1 MEKIKDLFVI
11 DSHCDSIQPVS
22 HHELPL
28 VNPYNYSS
36 TYPQLQFVA
45 AFCGWP
51 GEDAE
56 KSYARAMRYIGCFYT
71 QMQLYSDRL
80 VQVRTYADIE
90 KAFAEGKHA
99 ALLTVEGA
107 TGYMGDV
114 TVLRE
119 FYAAGVRVTGLCWL
133 SNDLAKSNRVYSDG
147 EEDTGL
153 TDTGREIVAEAN
165 RLGMI
170 FDCSHMSDRSFW
182 DVNELSVKPMVATH
196 SNFRAVAS
204 HSRNLT
210 DDMAREIARRG
221 GMIGLNL
228 CKAFISDDPEKQ
240 DCDGYFAHLDYA
252 LGLIGEDCVGFG
264 GDIDG
269 VSNRYP
275 APLTRERSIHDTLI
289 EIMLKHNYSEDL
301 IRKVA
306 GGNWMNFLRKYL

>member
-1 MEKIKDLFVI
+1 MDNFKDLFVV

-28 VNPYNYSS
+28 VNPYNYSRLHK
-36 TYPQLQFVA
+36 QLQFVA

-51 GEDAE
+51 GEDAG
-56 KSYARAMRYIGCFYT
+56 KCYARAMRYIGCFYT
-71 QMQLYSDRL
+71 QMQLYKDSL

-107 TGYMGDV
+107 TGYMGK
-114 TVLRE
+114 TSVLRE

-133 SNDLAKSNRVYSDG
+133 SNDLAKSNRVFDDG

-153 TDTGREIVAEAN
+153 TEKGREIVAEGN

-170 FDCSHMSDRSFW
+170 FDCSHMSDKSFW
-182 DVNELSVKPMVATH
+182 DVNEIAVKPVVATH
-196 SNFRAVAS
+196 SNFRAIAS
-204 HSRNLT
+204 HTRNLT
-210 DDMAREIARRG
+210 DDMAKEIARRD
-221 GMIGLNL
+221 GMIGFNL
-228 CKAFISDDPEKQ
+228 CPAFCSDNPALQ
-240 DCDGYFAHLDYA
+240 TCDGYFGHLEYG
-252 LGLIGEDCVGFG
+252 LGLIGEDHIGFG

-269 VSNRYP
+269 VGRYP
-275 APLTRERSIHDTLI
+275 APLTKEDSMHDQLI
-289 EIMLKHNYSEDL
+289 EIMLRHNYSEAL

-306 GGNWMNFLRKYL
+306 GENWLRFLKKYL